1 MRLRIVDIS
10 AARPDDFATNPDE
23 LLILNKSDLPEH
35 ANWSATETIR
45 ISCKT
50 GAGLPELA
58 DEIYR
63 RIGGARLNAESPLAI
78 NARHREQLR
87 RASDAIARAFAAI
100 DAGATPEMFAIDLH
114 EAQQA
119 LDELLGS
126 GDEEA
131 VRDAI
136 FNQFCIGK

>member
-1 MRLRIVDIS
+1 MVAVVARVFTTRQSAIHDLHDDWSS
-10 AARPDDFATNPDE
+10 AAG
-23 LLILNKSDLPEH
+23 L
-35 ANWSATETIR
+35 W

-63 RIGGARLNAESPLAI
+63 RIGGTKLSAESLVAI

-87 RASDAIARAFAAI
+87 LASNAIARALAAI
-100 DAGATPEMFAIDLH
+100 DAGTTPEMFAIDLQ
-114 EAQQA
+114 EAQHA
-119 LDELLGS
+119 IDELLGG

-136 FNQFCIGK
+136 FSQFCIGK